1 MKLIFLILFLIVS
14 TNSFSYTINGKVID
28 EKNQPLPF
36 STITIKGTTIG
47 TTTDLDGSFFLELPS
62 QNVIV
67 IFAFYGYESKEI
79 LVDEETYNIQLFPSI
94 FVLENIIVKSTKD
107 LRSETISVLDK
118 KKLIG
123 IETSISS
130 NTLSK
135 KGISNV
141 EDGLK
146 KIVGV
151 TFNNNKLNIRG
162 LDDRYN
168 QVTLNGIPLPSN
180 NTDQKNINLNILP
193 SSLVDNIKVK
203 KSYSSNQWSNIAG
216 AQINIS
222 STNIRETFNV
232 NYRPSINNQ
241 TDIPNHS
248 FSLQYGKEGKLGIY
262 YGLNFIYRNLNQNG
276 IIRLAN
282 RQGNSI
288 LNYSFIDKLSQFTP
302 SSLLVLKYS
311 KNNFSISNTSLFVT
325 QLTNS
330 NRETLGQ
337 HFDYYS
343 DIKTIRITPTQH
355 SLFTNQINTK
365 YSLNKWDFNLTTS
378 YSKVVSGENDREQY
392 VFLYDGEYRFNN
404 IDKLDNHLF
413 NNKNIEDRF
422 NVDLKVKFTNKKL
435 NHFLGYLNQ
444 ITLNSFDYTQE
455 YYDLSYIN
463 NTFKINPNNYTEYI
477 NNPNITKL
485 IVNNPSSKVN
495 GYTMINGGFY
505 KVDFISN
512 KFDLSGGIR
521 VENPLQLVTYKDQFS
536 PTFTRQNKLNNI
548 EVLPY
553 INSKFKLSDK
563 LQIKSATSITSIRPR
578 FRELTPFIY
587 TEVFAGTKIQGNPEL
602 INSKIYNGDLTFEY
616 FPTRSEVF
624 ALTFFGKYILDP
636 IERVN
641 IATASGRL
649 ETFQNSLNSTVYGLE
664 VEVKKKYK
672 SLDIDYNLSLLKSNI
687 QTLDNTNSS
696 VIVTNVNKPLQGS
709 TPILSNLDIFYQIS
723 PNSNVGL
730 VYNYVGKK
738 LSSVGVYGLG
748 DIYQSPLHLLNFVC
762 NSKIKNVNLSIRI
775 NNIFNTPIELI
786 QSTDIGDITINK
798 FTTGVTSSIGLTW
811 DFK

>member
-1 MKLIFLILFLIVS
+1 M
-14 TNSFSYTINGKVID
+14 D

-36 STITIKGTTIG
+36 STVTVKGTTIG
-47 TTTDLDGSFFLELPS
+47 TTTNLDGSFFLELPS

-67 IFAFYGYESKEI
+67 IFSFYGYESKEV
-79 LVDEETYNIQLFPSI
+79 LVDKETYIIQLFPST
-94 FVLENIIVKSTKD
+94 FVLDDIIVKSTKD

-118 KKLIG
+118 KELIG

-151 TFNNNKLNIRG
+151 TFNNSKLNIRG

-168 QVTLNGIPLPSN
+168 QVTLNSIPLPSN

-222 STNIRETFNV
+222 STNIRETFNIS
-232 NYRPSINNQ
+232 YRPSINSQ
-241 TDIPNHS
+241 TNIPNHS

-262 YGLNFIYRNLNQNG
+262 YGLNFIYRNLNQSG
-276 IIRLAN
+276 IIRLTN
-282 RQGNSI
+282 KQGNNV
-288 LNYSFIDKLSQFTP
+288 LNYSFIDKLSQFNP

-311 KNNFSISNTSLFVT
+311 KNNFNISNTSLFVT

-337 HFDYYS
+337 HFDYY
-343 DIKTIRITPTQH
+343 DNIKTIRITPTQH
-355 SLFTNQINTK
+355 SLFTNQINTE
-365 YSLNKWDFNLTTS
+365 YNLNRLNFNFTTS
-378 YSKVVSGENDREQY
+378 YSKVISGENNREQY
-392 VFLYDGEYRFNN
+392 VFLYDGKYRFNN

-422 NVDLKVKFTNKKL
+422 NIDLKVKFTNKKL

-463 NTFKINPNNYTEYI
+463 NTFEINPNNYTEYI

-485 IVNNPSSKVN
+485 IVNNPASKVD

-536 PTFTRQNKLNNI
+536 PTFIRQNKINNI
-548 EVLPY
+548 EILPY

-563 LQIKSATSITSIRPR
+563 IQIKSATSITSIRPR
-578 FRELTPFIY
+578 FREVTPFIY

-602 INSKIYNGDLTFEY
+602 NNSKVYNSDFTFEF
-616 FPTRSEVF
+616 FPTRSEVL

-649 ETFQNSLNSTVYGLE
+649 ETFQNSLNSTIYGLE
-664 VEVKKKYK
+664 LEVKKNYK
-672 SLDIDYNLSLLKSNI
+672 SIDLDYNLSLLKSNI
-687 QTLDNTNSS
+687 HTPSNTNSS
-696 VIVTNVNKPLQGS
+696 VVVTNINKPLQGS
-709 TPILSNLDIFYQIS
+709 TPILSNLDIFHQIT
-723 PNSNVGL
+723 PNSNIGL
-730 VYNYVGKK
+730 VYNYIGKK
-738 LSSVGVYGLG
+738 LTSVGVFGLG
-748 DIYQSPLHLLNFVC
+748 DIYQTPQHLLNIVC
-762 NSKIKNVNLSIRI
+762 NSKIKNVSISLRF
-775 NNIFNTPIELI
+775 NNILNTPIELT
-786 QSTDIGDITINK
+786 QSTDVGKVILNK
-798 FTTGVTSSIGLTW
+798 FTTGITSSIGITW
-811 DFK
+811 SLK